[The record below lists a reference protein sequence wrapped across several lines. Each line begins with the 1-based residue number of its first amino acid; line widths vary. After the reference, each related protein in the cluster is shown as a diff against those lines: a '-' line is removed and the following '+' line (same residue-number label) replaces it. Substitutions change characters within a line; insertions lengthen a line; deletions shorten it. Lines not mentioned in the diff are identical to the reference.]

1 MMNQCR
7 CPVFSDCCE
16 VIMTTYV
23 NIPLDELPST
33 TGWSTLFLETASIPT
48 TTLQEYLNGKDPH
61 DTYQHHGMPKPLLQK
76 YLTEFLETHPDPVV
90 QLQDWL
96 EFLKPRQ
103 EKYLERRNQINS
115 SRPDLWLR
123 LFYDLSQGE
132 EQFEIKVF
140 DDSLEHVSSLWNY
153 FICCF
158 CIFQIVFLYLV
169 ARLFGK

>member
-1 MMNQCR
+1 MNQCR

-23 NIPLDELPST
+23 DIPLDELPST
-33 TGWSTLFLETASIPT
+33 PGWSTLFLETASIPT
-48 TTLQEYLNGKDPH
+48 NTLQEYLDGKDPH
-61 DTYQHHGMPKPLLQK
+61 DTYQHHGMPKPLLQR
-76 YLTEFLETHPDPVV
+76 YLTEFLETHHDPVV
-90 QLQDWL
+90 QLQNWL

-123 LFYDLSQGE
+123 LFYDLSKGE

-153 FICCF
+153 FICF
-158 CIFQIVFLYLV
+158 CIIQIVFLY
-169 ARLFGK
+169 F